1 MNDSAAT
8 PNGVD
13 VKCATVNTV
22 GNVISMCV
30 VPLNLRYSHFGNM

>member
-1 MNDSAAT
+1 MNDSADAPT
-8 PNGVD
+8 GVG